1 MGQQNNHIIEKVF
14 LEVNTRSKELAYNI
28 KDNSR
33 TFLENTVFPVIES
46 VLEKY
51 SSYGSVIRIDKLNF
65 DISVNEEQ
73 LENDKGVLSLLL

>member
-65 DISVNEEQ
+65 DISVN
-73 LENDKGVLSLLL
+73 